1 MLVLLLLGLVLA
13 APPRPRLALPAG
25 AETASLARAFLR
37 SCPAVQITTNRRAA
51 DYLLAF
57 DPRAWSL
64 HRWKHDRWELARAGG
79 DLVAAGASVTLG
91 RAVKA
96 VCAAIAADRGSAAGG
111 AEHHS

>member
-1 MLVLLLLGLVLA
+1 MLVLLLGLALA
-13 APPRPRLALPAG
+13 APPRPRLALQTG

-64 HRWKHDRWELARAGG
+64 NRWKHDRWELARADG
-79 DLVAAGASVTLG
+79 DLVAVGANATLG

-96 VCAAIAADRGSAAGG
+96 VCAAIAADRGAAAGG
-111 AEHHS
+111 ARHHS